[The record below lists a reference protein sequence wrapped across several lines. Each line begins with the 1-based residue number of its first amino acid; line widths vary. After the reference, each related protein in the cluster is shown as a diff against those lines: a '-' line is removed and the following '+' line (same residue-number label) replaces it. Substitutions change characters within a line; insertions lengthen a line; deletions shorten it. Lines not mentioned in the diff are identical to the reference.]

1 MTSSEINITHNS
13 ENAATTPR
21 HIVLIPGFMCD
32 ASLWQEVLGG
42 LQQLGTASF
51 ADLNQGTDI
60 DAMAD
65 RIIADLPEK
74 CVLIGFSLGG
84 YVARRIAAKAPQR
97 VSQLVLLN
105 TSARATS
112 AEEIARNQQQIKM
125 LKVFPYKGQ
134 TITAL
139 KRALHPARSD
149 NALLL
154 QHLQTMSLTLGAD
167 IFMQQ
172 LSIIRQDGHADCAQI
187 ACPVLV
193 VASREDQMRRL
204 QEAEDIVAALPDPTF
219 RIIDDCGHMSP
230 LEQPE
235 ILLEYLRD
243 FLIRTS

>member
-1 MTSSEINITHNS
+1 MTPQEWNITHTNK
-13 ENAATTPR
+13 TTADVQR
-21 HIVLIPGFMCD
+21 QIVLIPGFMCD

-42 LQQLGTASF
+42 LQQLGTVRF
-51 ADLNQGTDI
+51 ADLNQGSDI
-60 DAMAD
+60 NAMAD

-112 AEEIARNQQQIKM
+112 AEEVVRNQQQIKM

-134 TITAL
+134 TITSL
-139 KRALHPARSD
+139 RRALHPARSD
-149 NALLL
+149 NAVLL

-167 IFMQQ
+167 IFMRQ
-172 LSIIRQDGHADCAQI
+172 LSIVREDGHADCTQI

-219 RIIDDCGHMSP
+219 RIIEDCGHMSP
-230 LEQPE
+230 LEQPQ
-235 ILLEYLRD
+235 ILLQYLRE
-243 FLIRTS
+243 FLSQAS